1 MIEGLIWWGV
11 LKNFIFVLLG
21 MHLTL
26 PDIDSVIHMIKIS
39 G

>member
-11 LKNFIFVLLG
+11 LKNFIFVFFG
-21 MHLTL
+21 MYLIL
-26 PDIDSVIHMIKIS
+26 FDIDLVIYMIKIS